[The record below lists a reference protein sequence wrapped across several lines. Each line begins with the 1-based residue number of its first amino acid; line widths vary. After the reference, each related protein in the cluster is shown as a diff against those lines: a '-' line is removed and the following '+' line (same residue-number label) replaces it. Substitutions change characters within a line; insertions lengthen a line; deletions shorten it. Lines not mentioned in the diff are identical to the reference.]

1 MMSRTMFKRFRLQQ
15 SSRAWVFLILLMLVY
30 ATSMSILTIL
40 RYTTFKATA
49 FDLGNMD
56 QAIWNTIHG
65 RWFEFTNQSIDY
77 YGPPTRLAVHFEP
90 IIVPLSLLYAFGA
103 DPRILLIFQTLALT
117 AGALPVFLLT
127 RYYIPKWPLAAPLMA
142 LAYFFAPALL
152 GLNLFDFHPVA
163 LATPALL
170 YAVLALTYKRHG
182 WFLLACL
189 IAASSKEDV
198 PLAVALLGI
207 MVVWKYK
214 QPRLGWAVFIGG
226 FLWSFLAFEVII
238 PHFFPGQQS
247 NNFWY
252 RYEQLGNT
260 PGQAIVNLL
269 LHPWLIFTTFITLDR
284 IYYLLSLFR
293 SAGFLAL
300 LAPEWL
306 IPALPIMAVNFLSTD
321 PATYSGVYHYNAAII
336 PFVMIAAIHGTRRLL
351 LLWQHWRGEP
361 AEEDIP
367 LARARNGR
375 TRLAA
380 ANTSNLAAGAINQAT
395 GVINRPLRVRQSALS
410 PRFAAI
416 TSAGASFAQGQL
428 TRVVVV
434 PTLGMRQRVARMMGA
449 INRPLR
455 RYARVQWQRFSQR
468 MIPFAREVA
477 LSRLQRALF
486 FWIVAMVL
494 LNLAVTAVALS
505 ALLPDHLPGNR
516 EQHIEQLLAMIPPGA
531 SVSASSNLNPH
542 VSERQGLA
550 VFPYITYELPNGS
563 SAIVQYVIVDLDG
576 IFPQDR
582 GYVALQL
589 DHLQRS
595 GQYVVLARAEG
606 VVLLVR
612 SGTTDVQRVIMDAPT

>member
-1 MMSRTMFKRFRLQQ
+1 MLKLSRLQRRQ
-15 SSRAWVFLILLMLVY
+15 AGAWAFLIVIMLVY
-30 ATSMSILTIL
+30 ATGMSVVTIL

-49 FDLGNMD
+49 FDLGNLD
-56 QAIWNTIHG
+56 QALWNTIHG

-103 DPRILLIFQTLALT
+103 DPRILLVFQTLALT

-127 RYYIPKWPLAAPLMA
+127 RYYIPRWPLVAPLMA
-142 LAYFFAPALL
+142 LAYFLAPALL
-152 GLNLFDFHPVA
+152 GLNLFDFHPLS

-182 WFLLACL
+182 WFLLACV

-207 MVVWKYK
+207 LVMWKYK
-214 QPRLGWAVFIGG
+214 QPRLGLAVFIGG
-226 FLWSFLAFEVII
+226 CLWSFLAFEVII

-269 LHPWLIFTTFITLDR
+269 LHPWLIFATFITLDR
-284 IYYLLSLFR
+284 FYYVLGLFR
-293 SAGFLAL
+293 SAGFLSL

-306 IPALPIMAVNFLSTD
+306 LPALPIMAVNFLSTD

-351 LLWQHWRGEP
+351 LLWQSWRGEP
-361 AEEDIP
+361 VEEDIP
-367 LARARNGR
+367 LARARSGR
-375 TRLAA
+375 ARLAFPVGA
-380 ANTSNLAAGAINQAT
+380 AKLAQARQSTLSLRFATISAAGASI
-395 GVINRPLRVRQSALS
+395 
-410 PRFAAI
+410 
-416 TSAGASFAQGQL
+416 AQGQL
-428 TRVVVV
+428 TRLVVA
-434 PTLGMRQRVARMMGA
+434 PTLGLRQRIIRLADA
-449 INRPLR
+449 LNRPLR
-455 RYARVQWQRFSQR
+455 TQWQRFSQR
-468 MIPFAREVA
+468 MIPLAREVA
-477 LSRLQRALF
+477 LSRLQKALF
-486 FWIVAMVL
+486 IWIIAMCL
-494 LNLAVTAVALS
+494 LNLVVTATALS
-505 ALLPDHLPGNR
+505 ALLPDHLPGSR
-516 EQHIEQLLAMIPPGA
+516 EQHIEQLLAMIPPTA

-550 VFPYITYELPNGS
+550 VFPYITYDLPNGS

-576 IFPQDR
+576 VFPQDR
-582 GYVALQL
+582 GYVAQEL
-589 DHLQRS
+589 DHLQRT

-612 SGTTDVQRVIMDAPT
+612 SS

>member
-1 MMSRTMFKRFRLQQ
+1 MMSGTMLKLSRLQRRQ
-15 SSRAWVFLILLMLVY
+15 AGAWAFLIVIMLVY
-30 ATSMSILTIL
+30 ATGMSVVTIL

-49 FDLGNMD
+49 FDLGNLD
-56 QAIWNTIHG
+56 QALWNTIHG

-103 DPRILLIFQTLALT
+103 DPRILLVFQTLALT

-127 RYYIPKWPLAAPLMA
+127 RYYIPRWPLVAPLMA

-152 GLNLFDFHPVA
+152 GLNLFDFHPLS

-182 WFLLACL
+182 WFLLACV

-207 MVVWKYK
+207 LVMWKYK
-214 QPRLGWAVFIGG
+214 QPRLGLAVFIGG
-226 FLWSFLAFEVII
+226 CLWSFLAFEVII

-269 LHPWLIFTTFITLDR
+269 LHPWLIFATFITLDR
-284 IYYLLSLFR
+284 FYYVLGLFR
-293 SAGFLAL
+293 SAGFLSL

-306 IPALPIMAVNFLSTD
+306 LPALPIMAVNFLSTD

-351 LLWQHWRGEP
+351 LLWQSWRGEP

-367 LARARNGR
+367 LARAKSGR
-375 TRLAA
+375 ARLAFPIGA
-380 ANTSNLAAGAINQAT
+380 AKWAQARQSTFSLRFATISAAGASI
-395 GVINRPLRVRQSALS
+395 
-410 PRFAAI
+410 
-416 TSAGASFAQGQL
+416 AQGQL
-428 TRVVVV
+428 TRLVVA
-434 PTLGMRQRVARMMGA
+434 PTLGLRQRIIRLADA
-449 INRPLR
+449 LNRPLR
-455 RYARVQWQRFSQR
+455 TQWQRFSQR
-468 MIPFAREVA
+468 MIPLAREVA
-477 LSRLQRALF
+477 LSRLQKALF
-486 FWIVAMVL
+486 IWIIAMCL
-494 LNLAVTAVALS
+494 LNLVVTATALS
-505 ALLPDHLPGNR
+505 VLLPDHLPGSR
-516 EQHIEQLLAMIPPGA
+516 EQHIEQLLAMIPPTA

-550 VFPYITYELPNGS
+550 VFPYITYDLPNGS

-576 IFPQDR
+576 VFPQDR
-582 GYVALQL
+582 GYVAQEL
-589 DHLQRS
+589 DHLQRT

-612 SGTTDVQRVIMDAPT
+612 SGTADRHRAIMDAPS

>member
-1 MMSRTMFKRFRLQQ
+1 MMSGTMLKLSRLQRRQ
-15 SSRAWVFLILLMLVY
+15 AGAWAFLIVIMLVY
-30 ATSMSILTIL
+30 ATGMSVVTIL

-49 FDLGNMD
+49 FDLGNLD
-56 QAIWNTIHG
+56 QALWNTIHG

-103 DPRILLIFQTLALT
+103 DPRILLVFQTLALT

-127 RYYIPKWPLAAPLMA
+127 RYYIPRWPLVAPLMA
-142 LAYFFAPALL
+142 LAYFLAPALL
-152 GLNLFDFHPVA
+152 GLNLFDFHPLS

-182 WFLLACL
+182 WFLLACV

-207 MVVWKYK
+207 LVMWKYK
-214 QPRLGWAVFIGG
+214 QPRLGLAVFIGG
-226 FLWSFLAFEVII
+226 CLWSFLAFEVII

-269 LHPWLIFTTFITLDR
+269 LHPWLIFATFITLDR
-284 IYYLLSLFR
+284 FYYVLGLFR
-293 SAGFLAL
+293 SAGFLSL

-306 IPALPIMAVNFLSTD
+306 LPALPIMAVNFLSTD

-351 LLWQHWRGEP
+351 LLWQSWRGEP
-361 AEEDIP
+361 VEEDIP
-367 LARARNGR
+367 LARARSSR
-375 TRLAA
+375 ARLAFPIGA
-380 ANTSNLAAGAINQAT
+380 AKWAQARQSTFSLRFATISAAGASI
-395 GVINRPLRVRQSALS
+395 
-410 PRFAAI
+410 
-416 TSAGASFAQGQL
+416 AQGQL
-428 TRVVVV
+428 TRLVVA
-434 PTLGMRQRVARMMGA
+434 PTLGLRQRIIRLADA
-449 INRPLR
+449 LNRPLR
-455 RYARVQWQRFSQR
+455 TQWQRFSQR
-468 MIPFAREVA
+468 MIPLAREVA
-477 LSRLQRALF
+477 LSRLQKALF
-486 FWIVAMVL
+486 IWIIAMCL
-494 LNLAVTAVALS
+494 LNLVVTATALS
-505 ALLPDHLPGNR
+505 ALLPDHLPGSR
-516 EQHIEQLLAMIPPGA
+516 EQHIEQLLAMIPPTA

-550 VFPYITYELPNGS
+550 VFPYITYDLPNGS

-576 IFPQDR
+576 VFPQDR
-582 GYVALQL
+582 GYVAQEL
-589 DHLQRS
+589 DHLQRT

-612 SGTTDVQRVIMDAPT
+612 SGTADRHRAIMDAPS

>member
-1 MMSRTMFKRFRLQQ
+1 MFKRFRLQQ
-15 SSRAWVFLILLMLVY
+15 TSGAWALLILLMLVY
-30 ATSMSILTIL
+30 ATALSILTIL

-103 DPRILLIFQTLALT
+103 DPRILLVFQTLALT

-152 GLNLFDFHPVA
+152 GVNLFDFHPVSI
-163 LATPALL
+163 ATPALL

-207 MVVWKYK
+207 LVVWKYK

-226 FLWSFLAFEVII
+226 LLWSFVAFEIII

-269 LHPWLIFTTFITLDR
+269 VHPWLIFTTFITLDR
-284 IYYLLSLFR
+284 IYYLLGLFR
-293 SAGFLAL
+293 SAGFLSL

-351 LLWQHWRGEP
+351 LLWQRWRGESD
-361 AEEDIP
+361 AEDIP

-375 TRLAA
+375 SRLA
-380 ANTSNLAAGAINQAT
+380 
-395 GVINRPLRVRQSALS
+395 
-410 PRFAAI
+410 
-416 TSAGASFAQGQL
+416 
-428 TRVVVV
+428 
-434 PTLGMRQRVARMMGA
+434 PTGA

-455 RYARVQWQRFSQR
+455 AMPLLAQSIAPVGARFIAPVEARFIAPMQGQLTRLLVTPSLGLRQRVARRWSVQWQRFSQH
-468 MIPFAREVA
+468 MIPFARTVTLA
-477 LSRLQRALF
+477 RLHRILVL
-486 FWIVAMVL
+486 WIAAMVL
-494 LNLAVTAVALS
+494 LNLVVSATALA
-505 ALLPDHLPGNR
+505 ALLPDHLPGSR
-516 EQHIEQLLAMIPPGA
+516 EQHIEQLLAMIPPNA
-531 SVSASSNLNPH
+531 SVSASDDLNPH

-550 VFPYITYELPNGS
+550 VFPYITYQLPNGS

-582 GYVALQL
+582 GDVAQEL
-589 DHLQRS
+589 DHLQRT

-612 SGTTDVQRVIMDAPT
+612 SGTTNVQRGIMNAPL

>member
-1 MMSRTMFKRFRLQQ
+1 MMSGTMLKLSRLQRRQ
-15 SSRAWVFLILLMLVY
+15 AGAWAFLIVIMLVY
-30 ATSMSILTIL
+30 ATGMSVVTIL

-49 FDLGNMD
+49 FDLGNLD
-56 QAIWNTIHG
+56 QALWNTIHG

-103 DPRILLIFQTLALT
+103 DPRILLVFQTLALT

-127 RYYIPKWPLAAPLMA
+127 RYYIPRWPLVAPLMA
-142 LAYFFAPALL
+142 LAYFLAPALL
-152 GLNLFDFHPVA
+152 GLNLFDFHPLS

-182 WFLLACL
+182 WFLLACV

-207 MVVWKYK
+207 LVMWKYK
-214 QPRLGWAVFIGG
+214 QPRLGLAVFIGG
-226 FLWSFLAFEVII
+226 CLWSFLAFEVII

-269 LHPWLIFTTFITLDR
+269 LHPWLIFATFITLDR
-284 IYYLLSLFR
+284 FYYVLGLFR
-293 SAGFLAL
+293 SAGFLSL

-306 IPALPIMAVNFLSTD
+306 LPALPIMAVNFLSTD

-351 LLWQHWRGEP
+351 LLWQSWRGEP
-361 AEEDIP
+361 VEEDIP
-367 LARARNGR
+367 LARAKSGR
-375 TRLAA
+375 ARLAFPIGA
-380 ANTSNLAAGAINQAT
+380 AKWAQARQSTFSLRFATISAAGASI
-395 GVINRPLRVRQSALS
+395 
-410 PRFAAI
+410 
-416 TSAGASFAQGQL
+416 AQGQL
-428 TRVVVV
+428 TRLVVA
-434 PTLGMRQRVARMMGA
+434 PTLGLRQRIIRLADA
-449 INRPLR
+449 LNRPLR
-455 RYARVQWQRFSQR
+455 TQWQRFSQR
-468 MIPFAREVA
+468 MIPLAREVA
-477 LSRLQRALF
+477 LSRLQKALF
-486 FWIVAMVL
+486 IWIIAMCL
-494 LNLAVTAVALS
+494 LNLVVTATALS
-505 ALLPDHLPGNR
+505 ALLPDHLPGSR
-516 EQHIEQLLAMIPPGA
+516 EQHIEQLLAMIPPTA

-550 VFPYITYELPNGS
+550 VFPYITYDLPNGS

-576 IFPQDR
+576 VFPQDR
-582 GYVALQL
+582 GYVAQEL
-589 DHLQRS
+589 DHLQRT

-612 SGTTDVQRVIMDAPT
+612 SGTADRHRAIMDAPS

>member
-1 MMSRTMFKRFRLQQ
+1 MMSGTMLKLSRLQRQ
-15 SSRAWVFLILLMLVY
+15 QAGAWAFLFVIMLVY
-30 ATSMSILTIL
+30 ATGMSIVTIL

-49 FDLGNMD
+49 FDLGNLD
-56 QAIWNTIHG
+56 QALWNTIHG

-103 DPRILLIFQTLALT
+103 DPRILLVFQTLALT

-127 RYYIPKWPLAAPLMA
+127 RYYIPRWPLVAPLMA
-142 LAYFFAPALL
+142 LAYFLAPALL
-152 GLNLFDFHPVA
+152 GLNLFDFHPLS

-182 WFLLACL
+182 WFLLACV

-207 MVVWKYK
+207 LVMWKYK
-214 QPRLGWAVFIGG
+214 QPRLGLAVFIGG
-226 FLWSFLAFEVII
+226 CLWSFLAFEVII

-269 LHPWLIFTTFITLDR
+269 LHPWLIFATFITLDR
-284 IYYLLSLFR
+284 FYYVLGLFR
-293 SAGFLAL
+293 SAGFLSL

-306 IPALPIMAVNFLSTD
+306 LPALPIMAVNFLSTD

-351 LLWQHWRGEP
+351 LLWQSWRGEP
-361 AEEDIP
+361 VEEDIP
-367 LARARNGR
+367 LARARSGR
-375 TRLAA
+375 ARLAFPIGA
-380 ANTSNLAAGAINQAT
+380 AKWAQARQSTFSLRFATISAAGASI
-395 GVINRPLRVRQSALS
+395 
-410 PRFAAI
+410 
-416 TSAGASFAQGQL
+416 AQGQL
-428 TRVVVV
+428 TRLVVA
-434 PTLGMRQRVARMMGA
+434 PTLGLRQRIIRLADA
-449 INRPLR
+449 LNRPLR
-455 RYARVQWQRFSQR
+455 TQWQRFSQR
-468 MIPFAREVA
+468 MIPLAREVA
-477 LSRLQRALF
+477 LSRLQKALF
-486 FWIVAMVL
+486 IWIIAMCL
-494 LNLAVTAVALS
+494 LNLVVTATALS
-505 ALLPDHLPGNR
+505 ALLPDHLPGSR
-516 EQHIEQLLAMIPPGA
+516 EQHIEQLLAMIPPTA

-550 VFPYITYELPNGS
+550 VFPYITYDLPNGS

-576 IFPQDR
+576 VFPQDR
-582 GYVALQL
+582 GYVAQEL
-589 DHLQRS
+589 DHLQRT

-612 SGTTDVQRVIMDAPT
+612 SGTADRHRAIMDAPS

>member
-1 MMSRTMFKRFRLQQ
+1 MMSGTMLKLSRLQRRQ
-15 SSRAWVFLILLMLVY
+15 AGAWAFLIVIMLVY
-30 ATSMSILTIL
+30 ATGMSVVTIL

-49 FDLGNMD
+49 FDLGNLD
-56 QAIWNTIHG
+56 QALWNTIHG

-103 DPRILLIFQTLALT
+103 DPRILLVFQTLALT

-127 RYYIPKWPLAAPLMA
+127 RYYIPRWPLVAPLMA
-142 LAYFFAPALL
+142 LAYFLAPALL
-152 GLNLFDFHPVA
+152 GLNLFDFHPLS

-182 WFLLACL
+182 WFLLACV

-207 MVVWKYK
+207 LVMWKYK
-214 QPRLGWAVFIGG
+214 QPRLGLAVFIGG
-226 FLWSFLAFEVII
+226 CLWSFLAFEVII

-269 LHPWLIFTTFITLDR
+269 LHPWLIFATFITLDR
-284 IYYLLSLFR
+284 FYYVLGLFR
-293 SAGFLAL
+293 SAGFLSL

-306 IPALPIMAVNFLSTD
+306 LPALPIMAVNFLSTD

-351 LLWQHWRGEP
+351 LLWQSWRGEP
-361 AEEDIP
+361 VEEDIP
-367 LARARNGR
+367 LARARSGR
-375 TRLAA
+375 ARLAFPIGA
-380 ANTSNLAAGAINQAT
+380 AKWAQARQSTFSLRFATISAAGASI
-395 GVINRPLRVRQSALS
+395 
-410 PRFAAI
+410 
-416 TSAGASFAQGQL
+416 AQGQL
-428 TRVVVV
+428 TRLVVA
-434 PTLGMRQRVARMMGA
+434 PTLGLRQRIIRLADA
-449 INRPLR
+449 LNRPLR
-455 RYARVQWQRFSQR
+455 TQWQRFSQR
-468 MIPFAREVA
+468 MIPLAREVA
-477 LSRLQRALF
+477 LSRLQKALF
-486 FWIVAMVL
+486 IWIIAMCL
-494 LNLAVTAVALS
+494 LNLVVTATALS
-505 ALLPDHLPGNR
+505 ALLPDHLPGSR
-516 EQHIEQLLAMIPPGA
+516 EQHIEQLLAMIPPTA

-550 VFPYITYELPNGS
+550 VFPYITYDLPNGS

-576 IFPQDR
+576 VFPQDR
-582 GYVALQL
+582 GYVAQEL
-589 DHLQRS
+589 DHLQRT

-612 SGTTDVQRVIMDAPT
+612 SGTADRHRAIMDAPS

>member
-1 MMSRTMFKRFRLQQ
+1 MMFGTMLKRFRLRQQ
-15 SSRAWVFLILLMLVY
+15 TGAWAFLIALMLVY
-30 ATSMSILTIL
+30 ATGMSVLTIL

-56 QAIWNTIHG
+56 QALWNTIHG

-90 IIVPLSLLYAFGA
+90 ILVPLSLLYVFGA
-103 DPRILLIFQTLALT
+103 DPRILLVFQTLALT

-127 RYYIPKWPLAAPLMA
+127 RYYIPRWPLLAPVMA

-152 GLNLFDFHPVA
+152 GLNLFDFHPLS

-170 YAVLALTYKRHG
+170 YAVLALTYRRHG

-207 MVVWKYK
+207 LVMWKYK
-214 QPRLGWAVFIGG
+214 QPRLGLAVFIGG
-226 FLWSFLAFEVII
+226 CLWSFLAFEVII

-269 LHPWLIFTTFITLDR
+269 LHPWLIFATFITLDR
-284 IYYLLSLFR
+284 VYYVLGLFR
-293 SAGFLAL
+293 GAGFLSL

-306 IPALPIMAVNFLSTD
+306 LPALPILAVNFLSTD

-351 LLWQHWRGEP
+351 LLWQSWRGEP
-361 AEEDIP
+361 VEDDIP
-367 LARARNGR
+367 LARARSGR
-375 TRLAA
+375 ARPAL
-380 ANTSNLAAGAINQAT
+380 SIGASGRRQALQ
-395 GVINRPLRVRQSALS
+395 GAINRPL
-410 PRFAAI
+410 RFAAI
-416 TSAGASFAQGQL
+416 TSAGVNFAQGQW
-428 TRVVVV
+428 TRLVSRDR
-434 PTLGMRQRVARMMGA
+434 PLPLQAMRQRVARRSQA
-449 INRPLR
+449 
-455 RYARVQWQRFSQR
+455 QWQRFSQR
-468 MIPFAREVA
+468 MIPLAREVA
-477 LSRLQRALF
+477 LPRLQKTLV
-486 FWIVAMVL
+486 FWIVAMSL
-494 LNLAVTAVALS
+494 LNLVVTTAALS
-505 ALLPDHLPGNR
+505 ALLPDHLPGSR
-516 EQHIEQLLAMIPPGA
+516 EQHIEQLLARIPPNA

-576 IFPQDR
+576 VFPQDR
-582 GYVALQL
+582 GYVAQEL
-589 DHLQRS
+589 DHLQRT

-612 SGTTDVQRVIMDAPT
+612 SGTTDVQRAIMDAPS

>member
-1 MMSRTMFKRFRLQQ
+1 MLKLSRLQRQ
-15 SSRAWVFLILLMLVY
+15 QAGAWAFLIVIMLVY
-30 ATSMSILTIL
+30 ATGMSVLTIL

-49 FDLGNMD
+49 FDLGNLD
-56 QAIWNTIHG
+56 QALWNTIHG

-103 DPRILLIFQTLALT
+103 DPRILLVFQTLALT

-127 RYYIPKWPLAAPLMA
+127 RYYIPRWPLAAPLMA

-152 GLNLFDFHPVA
+152 GLNLFDFHP
-163 LATPALL
+163 LSIATPALL

-182 WFLLACL
+182 WFVLACL
-189 IAASSKEDV
+189 VAAGSKEDV

-207 MVVWKYK
+207 LVMWKYK
-214 QPRLGWAVFIGG
+214 QPRLGLAVFIGG
-226 FLWSFLAFEVII
+226 CLWSFLAFEVII

-284 IYYLLSLFR
+284 AYYVLGLFR
-293 SAGFLAL
+293 SVGFLCL

-306 IPALPIMAVNFLSTD
+306 LPALPILAVNFLSTD

-351 LLWQHWRGEP
+351 LLWQSWRGEP
-361 AEEDIP
+361 AEDIP
-367 LARARNGR
+367 LACARSGRARLALPSGVAKLAQAGR
-375 TRLAA
+375 DKPLPLRFATI
-380 ANTSNLAAGAINQAT
+380 TAAGASI
-395 GVINRPLRVRQSALS
+395 
-410 PRFAAI
+410 
-416 TSAGASFAQGQL
+416 AQGQL
-428 TRVVVV
+428 TRLVGRDK
-434 PTLGMRQRVARMMGA
+434 PLPLRGLRQRVARRGSA
-449 INRPLR
+449 
-455 RYARVQWQRFSQR
+455 QWQHFSQR
-468 MIPFAREVA
+468 MIPLAREVA
-477 LSRLQRALF
+477 LPRVQTVLF
-486 FWIVAMVL
+486 FWIIAMIL
-494 LNLAVTAVALS
+494 LNLVVTAAALS
-505 ALLPDHLPGNR
+505 ALLPDHLPGSR
-516 EQHIEQLLAMIPPGA
+516 EQHIEQLLARIPPTA

-550 VFPYITYELPNGS
+550 VFPYITYDLPNGS

-576 IFPQDR
+576 VFPQDR
-582 GYVALQL
+582 GYVAQEL
-589 DHLQRS
+589 DHLQRT
-595 GQYVVLARAEG
+595 GQYVVLGRTEG

-612 SGTTDVQRVIMDAPT
+612 SGTTEVQRAIMDAPS